1 MNPDTTLNFTK
12 YLVEILGQAGLY
24 LAVIWV
30 LGRQIKNMYEAR
42 LKAVEEHVRICDD
55 DRKNLHGRLHD
66 TQTAMISALR
76 ELLAET
82 KK

>member
-1 MNPDTTLNFTK
+1 MNPDTTLNLTK

-42 LKAVEEHVRICDD
+42 LNAIEEHVKLCDE
-55 DRKNLHGRLHD
+55 DRKNLHSHLHD
-66 TQTAMISALR
+66 TQTATISALR
-76 ELLAET
+76 ELLAER
-82 KK
+82 K